1 MNMKEVAKLAG
12 VSTSTVSKVINGK
25 DKDISEKTRKK
36 VLEIVESS
44 NYVPY
49 LKYLEKDNLK
59 NAMIGL
65 IIRRN
70 HRERE
75 TVVMAAEA
83 AANRYGY
90 QLLIRYVEDKAEI
103 SECMESMARKKA
115 AGVILDS
122 EEYFPAEKLE
132 NRIVYL
138 NQNEE
143 FDERQPVSL
152 YYRLSEAGNLAVEY
166 LAGFGHRRIA
176 CIVYREDKSMIEGYR
191 SAMRA
196 RNLTIRNNWI
206 YEGVCADDVEKT
218 GIEQCLNEN
227 VTAVICGSR
236 EIACS

>member
-1 MNMKEVAKLAG
+1 MKEVAKLAG

-103 SECMESMARKKA
+103 SECMESMARKKRR
-115 AGVILDS
+115 GSFWIPKNIFRRKNWKTVSSISTRMKNLTS
-122 EEYFPAEKLE
+122 
-132 NRIVYL
+132 
-138 NQNEE
+138 
-143 FDERQPVSL
+143 VSL
-152 YYRLSEAGNLAVEY
+152 SP
-166 LAGFGHRRIA
+166 
-176 CIVYREDKSMIEGYR
+176 S
-191 SAMRA
+191 
-196 RNLTIRNNWI
+196 TIGCR
-206 YEGVCADDVEKT
+206 K
-218 GIEQCLNEN
+218 
-227 VTAVICGSR
+227 R
-236 EIACS
+236 EIWPWNTWPGSDTGGLPASCTGKTKA